1 MYRRPASG
9 VAAHVPASAM
19 IGMRSKRFCA
29 LSLSQ
34 PFAKSNEHTRGS
46 LYFPLRGTTLERR
59 EEHWRFTRCGQHEK
73 PYCDRSF
80 PSTEDRHTYP
90 SQPGSLYPE
99 RVTVE
104 VRSGARPRW
113 LINGSCKVSPPQP
126 PLDPA
131 HPPVIPHPGTQVH
144 ARRLFRLGASE
155 HPGQGPSLG
164 KRRPTI

>member
-34 PFAKSNEHTRGS
+34 PFASQTRTHNFGET
-46 LYFPLRGTTLERR
+46 GK
-59 EEHWRFTRCGQHEK
+59 HWRFTRCGQHEK